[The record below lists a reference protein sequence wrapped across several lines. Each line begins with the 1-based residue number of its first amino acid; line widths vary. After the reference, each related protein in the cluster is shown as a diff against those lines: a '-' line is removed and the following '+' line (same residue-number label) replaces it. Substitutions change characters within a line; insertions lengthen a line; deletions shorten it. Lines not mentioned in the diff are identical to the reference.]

1 MGDIC
6 GAGIFGV
13 GPNNFWTGV
22 DGRAFRRLCLEGW
35 LKVDF
40 EVEDV
45 LGLVASAELE
55 GIFWEEGT
63 VCADD
68 PTWWLVEELVVWMEE
83 DFPSEDCCIINHC

>member
-1 MGDIC
+1 M
-6 GAGIFGV
+6 

-22 DGRAFRRLCLEGW
+22 DGGAFRRLCLEVW

-55 GIFWEEGT
+55 GIFWEEGN

-68 PTWWLVEELVVWMEE
+68 PTWWLVEELVVRLEE